1 MGQFIKKERMAD
13 DLLISFKRQCTEEE
27 IYSFYVANDTDEDK
41 LKEAADC
48 VEKEIES
55 YGQEHAHDFAE
66 IDEPEII
73 GRVLARLG
81 IPYQEPSPN
90 YVFYL

>member
-1 MGQFIKKERMAD
+1 M
-13 DLLISFKRQCTEEE
+13 
-27 IYSFYVANDTDEDK
+27 
-41 LKEAADC
+41 KEAADC
-48 VEKEIES
+48 VEKEIEA
-55 YGQEHAHDFAE
+55 YGEEHAHDFAE

-73 GRVLARLG
+73 GQVLARLG